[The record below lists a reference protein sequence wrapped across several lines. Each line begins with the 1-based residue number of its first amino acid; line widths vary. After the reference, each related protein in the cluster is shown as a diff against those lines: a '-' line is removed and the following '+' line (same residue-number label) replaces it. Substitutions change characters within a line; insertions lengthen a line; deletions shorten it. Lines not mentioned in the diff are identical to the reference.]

1 MNYFSPSTTKEL
13 FATLNNESNYYILNG
28 GTDLMIQYN
37 QLMLNS
43 DYAFIDI
50 SKIKELN
57 YINED
62 ENNVYIG
69 ANVKY
74 HQLEENEIIKK
85 YFPSIAYAASEVGS
99 RQIRNLGTIVGN
111 VCNASPGGDL
121 IVILHALEASVVIND
136 EKEMLVSDFVTGFRT
151 NALQDKQVITK
162 LIIPKTRNYNFY
174 QKYGVSHSRKVIISN
189 AGIAASFNIENSK
202 LSNVKI
208 VFGACDI
215 KSREIVNCNEFL
227 NNKSSIDLNEWLSL
241 IDVELNNLCEKKYYD
256 LKIGHLKSCAGDLY
270 DYIIKSLEENHG

>member
-1 MNYFSPSTTKEL
+1 MKYISPSTTKEL
-13 FATLNNESNYYILNG
+13 FTTLNEQSNYYILNG

-37 QLMLNS
+37 QLMLNK

-50 SKIKELN
+50 SKIEELN

-74 HQLEENEIIKK
+74 HQLESSKVIKEH
-85 YFPSIAYAASEVGS
+85 FPSIAYAASEVGS

-111 VCNASPGGDL
+111 VCNSSPGGDL

-136 EKEMLVSDFVTGFRT
+136 EIEMLVSDFVTGFRT
-151 NALQDKQVITK
+151 NALQAKQVITK
-162 LIIPKTRNYNFY
+162 LIIPKTRKYNFY

-189 AGIAASFNIENSK
+189 AGIAASFNIKDKK
-202 LSNVKI
+202 LSDVKI

-215 KSREIVNCNEFL
+215 KSRKIENCNNFL
-227 NNKSSIDLNEWLSL
+227 NDKSTIDLNEWLNL
-241 IDVELNNLCEKKYYD
+241 IDTELNNLCEQKYYD

-270 DYIIKSLEENHG
+270 DYITKSLEVDHG